1 MLLTSYTEW
10 KHCIEVKCSIK
21 LTEVFIK
28 ERINELQNGTHP
40 KTMEF
45 IQLYGINYRDKIL
58 GWFKEAGSLI
68 KS

>member
-1 MLLTSYTEW
+1 MLLSSYTEW
-10 KHCIEVKCSIK
+10 KHCIEVKCGIK
-21 LTEVFIK
+21 LTDVFIK
-28 ERINELQNGTHP
+28 ERLCELQNGTHP